1 MFGNWTNMS
10 FEERFG
16 VWSMDMVFMNGL
28 MEGFT
33 KASGKRTKCMEKT
46 LFIGL
51 MAESIRE
58 SGETWKQHGFFIT
71 SMQNSK
77 SRFLHGSNGLPNKA
91 NEKLSRWLLSCPSMW
106 KTACQTVWGD
116 GLRAGTEEFPP
127 RFKS

>member
-1 MFGNWTNMS
+1 
-10 FEERFG
+10 
-16 VWSMDMVFMNGL
+16 MVFMNGL

-33 KASGKRTKCMEKT
+33 KVSGKRTKCMEKT

-51 MAESIRE
+51 IAESIKE

-77 SRFLHGSNGLPNKA
+77 SRFLNGSNGLPNKA
-91 NEKLSRWLLSCPSMW
+91 NEKFSRWLLSCPSMW

-116 GLRAGTEEFPP
+116 GLRAGTDEFPP
-127 RFKS
+127 RFKSEWEPLIYIIPNWLQCQPFI